1 MYVIDM
7 PDRFA
12 CNVSIYAC
20 IQTNI
25 YLDVYILPYSLGEHS
40 MICYWNGEIVF
51 DQSPYNNLSDNKKC
65 LKMWLKVQ
73 YLVIGILST
82 I

>member
-1 MYVIDM
+1 M
-7 PDRFA
+7 
-12 CNVSIYAC
+12 
-20 IQTNI
+20 
-25 YLDVYILPYSLGEHS
+25 PYSLGEHS
-40 MICYWNGEIVF
+40 MICYWNGDFFF

-65 LKMWLKVQ
+65 LKTWLKVQ